1 MTLGNVIIKANDYL
15 DDEADNMV
23 WKRDPET
30 DAIIEELDEEAYH
43 ANGMMALLYIS
54 RQFSYEVMGMVDTN
68 KQAKGILDDFTK

>member
-1 MTLGNVIIKANDYL
+1 MLGNYTQEANDYL